1 MRLKLTLNHPP
12 NQVLPINYQYLIS
25 SWIYRT
31 LGNANAAYA
40 IQLHNHGYDFG
51 GKKYKLFTFSPLR
64 PKWFDVD
71 KRNATFTLAKS
82 PTVLD
87 LSFHVNEA
95 VQHFVMG
102 LFKDQQFELSSGKFL
117 ARFEV
122 AGIEMLPPPVFEST
136 MRFRLQTPL
145 CVSTKME
152 GREQATYLSPEV
164 KGYAGLLLNN
174 LLRKQNALIPAG
186 HIEWEGLPSIDF
198 PYDFRIL
205 SRPKSKLISIK
216 GSQIRGYLFDFE
228 LTAPKGLMEVGYFGG
243 MGEKNSGLGFGMVKI
258 LKY

>member
-31 LGNANAAYA
+31 LGNANQEFAT
-40 IQLHNHGYDFG
+40 QLHNHGYDFA
-51 GKKYKLFTFSPLR
+51 GKNYKLFTFSPLR

-87 LSFHVNEA
+87 LSFHVDEA
-95 VQHFVMG
+95 VQHFVLG
-102 LFKDQQFELSSGKFL
+102 LFKDQRFELSSGKFISQ
-117 ARFEV
+117 FEV
-122 AGIEMLPPPVFEST
+122 CGVEMVPPPTFENT

-145 CVSTKME
+145 CVSTKLE
-152 GREQATYLSPEV
+152 DRPQATYLPPDAN
-164 KGYAGLLLNN
+164 GYADLLLNN

-186 HIEWEGLPSIDF
+186 DSEWEGTPSIDF
-198 PYDFRIL
+198 PYDLKIL

-216 GSQIRGYLFDFE
+216 GTQVRGYLFDFE
-228 LTAPKGLMEVGYFGG
+228 LTASKDLMELGYFAG
-243 MGEKNSGLGFGMVKI
+243 MGEKNSSLGFGMVKI